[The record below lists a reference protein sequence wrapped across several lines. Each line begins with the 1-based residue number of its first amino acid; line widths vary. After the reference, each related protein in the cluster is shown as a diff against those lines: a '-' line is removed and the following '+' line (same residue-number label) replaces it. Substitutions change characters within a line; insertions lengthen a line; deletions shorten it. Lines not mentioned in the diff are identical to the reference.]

1 VVCAIVSGAAGGR
14 TASQENQSVNT
25 PDHVTA
31 VLAKAEAG
39 GVRAAELAALRR
51 RLRQLGERQAWR
63 LPGEV
68 LEPLA
73 DLPRLDELPEP
84 PPAQARSVLDRVVV
98 VKLNGGLG
106 TGMGLWGPKSLLEVK
121 PGASFLDVLAVQV
134 LALRERYGAR
144 LPLILM
150 NSAATRGP
158 SLEALRRYGSL
169 RVPGLPLDFLQGRE
183 PKIRADDLRPVA
195 WPADPEL
202 EWCPPGHGDIYTALA
217 ASGMLDALLGAGLRY
232 AFVSN
237 SDNLGALADVRLAA
251 WLAAEQVPFALEA
264 VRGTPAD
271 RKGGHLARY
280 QGRVVLRETAQVPGD
295 DASFTDV
302 ERWRWYNTN
311 NIWIDLRALRDL
323 QAADPAAP
331 ALPLIVNRETVDPRD
346 PASTPV
352 IQLEW
357 AMGAAIGSVPGARA
371 VHVPRSR
378 FAPVKTTD
386 DLLVVRSDAYQL
398 TGDGRLRPCFDG
410 RGPVVTLDRAFYKL
424 LSDFEQRFPAGPPSL
439 RRCRRFDVEGDVT
452 FGAGVMVV
460 GEVRMAA
467 ARHVPDGEVL
477 VG

>member
-1 VVCAIVSGAAGGR
+1 MR
-14 TASQENQSVNT
+14 T
-25 PDHVTA
+25 PDYVVA

-39 GVRAAELAALRR
+39 GVHGAELDALRR
-51 RLRQLGERQAWR
+51 RLQQLGEGQSGG
-63 LPGEV
+63 LPGTV

-73 DLPRLDELPEP
+73 DLPRLEELPEP
-84 PPAQARSVLDRVVV
+84 SPGQGREALGQLVV

-106 TGMGLWGPKSLLEVK
+106 TGMGLSGAKSLLEVK
-121 PGASFLDVLAVQV
+121 PGISFLDVLAQQV
-134 LALRERYGAR
+134 LALRERHGVR
-144 LPLILM
+144 LPLVLM
-150 NSAATRGP
+150 NSATTRGP
-158 SLEALRRYGSL
+158 SLDVLRRYDGL
-169 RVPGLPLDFLQGRE
+169 DVPGLPLDFLQSRE
-183 PKIRADDLRPVA
+183 PKIRADDLQPVQ

-202 EWCPPGHGDIYTALA
+202 EYCPPGHGDIYTALA
-217 ASGMLDALLGAGLRY
+217 ASGTLDALLGAGLRY

-237 SDNLGALADVRLAA
+237 SDNLGALADVRIAA
-251 WLAAEQVPFALEA
+251 WLAAQQVPFALEA

-280 QGRVVLRETAQVPGD
+280 QGRVVLRETAQVPDGD
-295 DASFTDV
+295 TSFTDV

-311 NIWIDLRALRDL
+311 NIWIDLRALKDL

-386 DLLVVRSDAYQL
+386 DLLVVRSDAYEL
-398 TGDGRLRPCFDG
+398 TADGRMRPGFDG
-410 RGPVVTLDRAFYKL
+410 PGPVVTLDKDFYKL
-424 LSDFEQRFPAGPPSL
+424 LSDFEQRFPAGAPSL
-439 RRCRRFDVEGDVT
+439 RRCRRFEVEGDVT
-452 FGAGVMVV
+452 FGAGVIAV
-460 GEVRMAA
+460 GDVHVAGSRY
-467 ARHVPDGEVL
+467 VPDGEVL
-477 VG
+477 GG